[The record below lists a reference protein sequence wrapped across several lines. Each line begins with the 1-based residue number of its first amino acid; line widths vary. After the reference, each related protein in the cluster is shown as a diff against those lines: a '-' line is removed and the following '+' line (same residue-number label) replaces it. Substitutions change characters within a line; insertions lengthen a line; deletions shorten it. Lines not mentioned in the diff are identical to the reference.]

1 MFIQQQLKAE
11 IEKVNTNNF
20 EELAL
25 KIFRFQSNTCQVYAN
40 FITNLKIDPN
50 SIDSIEKIPFL
61 PISFFKTKEVISGN
75 QKVETVFESSGTT
88 GQTSSRHL
96 VADVDFYKKISLDIF
111 EKSYGSIKNFHIIA
125 LLPSY
130 LEKGNSSL
138 VYMVKHFIEKSK
150 SQFSDFYLNDYKAI
164 NIIFDKINRDKKEN
178 RKILLWGVTYALLEF
193 SEAGYDFAELENRLI
208 VLETGGMKGRRKE
221 MVKEELYDK
230 LKTSFFVDNIRSEYG
245 MTELLSQSYSKSDA
259 IFHEPNSMKIVL
271 REVNDPFTLLPK
283 NSAKTGG
290 INIIDLANV
299 DSCCFIETQDLGQYG
314 IEPNTF
320 KVLGRFD
327 NSDLR
332 GCNLLIG

>member
-1 MFIQQQLKAE
+1 MLDELKKEVA
-11 IEKVNTNNF
+11 KVNSKNF

-25 KIFRFQSNTCQVYAN
+25 KLFHFQILHCKVYSDYVK
-40 FITNLKIDPN
+40 NLKIEPN
-50 SIDSIEKIPFL
+50 SIDSVEKIPFL
-61 PISFFKTKEVISGN
+61 PISFFKTKKVLSGKP
-75 QKVETVFESSGTT
+75 KVETIFESSGTT
-88 GQTSSRHL
+88 GQNTSRHL
-96 VADVDFYKKISLDIF
+96 VADTEFYKKISLDIF
-111 EKSYGSIKNFHIIA
+111 EKTYGSIENFHIIA

-138 VYMVKHFIEKSK
+138 VFMIQHFIEKSK
-150 SQFSDFYLNDYKAI
+150 SRFSGFYLTDYEAI
-164 NIIFDKINRDKKEN
+164 NDIFSKIREQNIQHK
-178 RKILLWGVTYALLEF
+178 KILLWGVTYALLEF
-193 SEAGYDFAELENRLI
+193 SESGFDFSGLENNLI

-230 LKTSFFVDNIRSEYG
+230 LKSGFSVENIHSEYG
-245 MTELLSQSYSKSDA
+245 MTELLSQSYSKNDA
-259 IFHEPNSMKIVL
+259 IFHESDSMKIVL
-271 REVNDPFTLLPK
+271 REVNDPFKLLPK
-283 NSAKTGG
+283 NSKKTGG

-314 IEPNTF
+314 AEPNTF